1 MSALV
6 PGLEGDTL
14 LEQMNKLFEP
24 PGNQGVDDVGEPHP
38 YFKRPGKGHNHDCC
52 DSCKEG
58 GALGS
63 CLVDSTLFLSNK
75 SFTTFF
81 RFVATF
87 ALPLFTCSAMT
98 HLYRTLKYQR
108 VTGAVSSAFPSH
120 RIARDLWSKLD
131 VNAPRKAQR
140 QRRPL

>member
-24 PGNQGVDDVGEPHP
+24 PGNHFFFSFHYLIDHATSGNQGVDDVGEAHP

-58 GALGS
+58 GAL
-63 CLVDSTLFLSNK
+63 
-75 SFTTFF
+75 
-81 RFVATF
+81 
-87 ALPLFTCSAMT
+87 
-98 HLYRTLKYQR
+98 
-108 VTGAVSSAFPSH
+108 VSPCAF
-120 RIARDLWSKLD
+120 
-131 VNAPRKAQR
+131 
-140 QRRPL
+140 

>member
-1 MSALV
+1 MASLV

-58 GALGS
+58 GALVS
-63 CLVDSTLFLSNK
+63 LVSSAID
-75 SFTTFF
+75 FTIVF

-87 ALPLFTCSAMT
+87 ALRHSTSNAMT
-98 HLYRTLKYQR
+98 HLYPTLRSQR
-108 VTGAVSSAFPSH
+108 VIGAAFSVFPNHRTASEWWLKQGGSVS
-120 RIARDLWSKLD
+120 RMAR
-131 VNAPRKAQR
+131 R
-140 QRRPL
+140 

>member
-24 PGNQGVDDVGEPHP
+24 PGNQGVDDVGEAHP

-58 GALGS
+58 GALVS
-63 CLVDSTLFLSNK
+63 FLSTLFLK
-75 SFTTFF
+75 GFMALF
-81 RFVATF
+81 RFVVTCV
-87 ALPLFTCSAMT
+87 LPLFTCSAMT
-98 HLYRTLKYQR
+98 HLYQTQKSQKE
-108 VTGAVSSAFPSH
+108 TGAAFSAFPSH
-120 RIARDLWSKLD
+120 QIASD
-131 VNAPRKAQR
+131 
-140 QRRPL
+140 